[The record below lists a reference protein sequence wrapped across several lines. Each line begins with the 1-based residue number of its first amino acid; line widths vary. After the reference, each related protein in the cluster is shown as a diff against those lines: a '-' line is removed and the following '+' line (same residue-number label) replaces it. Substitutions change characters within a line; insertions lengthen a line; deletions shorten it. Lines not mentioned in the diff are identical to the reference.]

1 MVLGMNGLFLE
12 KKQKSLAEIASGS
25 PLFYDIETLR
35 YSREIC
41 GISVSTFVLLS
52 DMMEFKHGQIGR
64 LILGIKKPQ
73 RMQEFISPFYL
84 KSYEEANATL
94 EKLLSD
100 TDYFNQVLGEYGKHV
115 KAEKKD
121 RSGSNFWEPLSFFI
135 AALVIVFAIAII
147 IVATT

>member
-1 MVLGMNGLFLE
+1 MVVGRDGLFLE
-12 KKQKSLAEIASGS
+12 KKYRSLTEIALGA
-25 PLFYDIETLR
+25 PLLYDIEKLR
-35 YSREIC
+35 ESREIC
-41 GISVSTFVLLS
+41 GISASTFLLLS
-52 DMMEFKHGQIGR
+52 DIMEYKHGQIGR
-64 LILGIKKPQ
+64 LILGINRPE
-73 RMQEFISPFYL
+73 RMREFISPFYL

-100 TDYFNQVLGEYGKHV
+100 TDYFNQVLGEYGRHI

-121 RSGSNFWEPLSFFI
+121 RSGNSFWEPLSFFI

>member
-1 MVLGMNGLFLE
+1 
-12 KKQKSLAEIASGS
+12 
-25 PLFYDIETLR
+25 
-35 YSREIC
+35 
-41 GISVSTFVLLS
+41 
-52 DMMEFKHGQIGR
+52 MMEYKHGQIGR

-100 TDYFNQVLGEYGKHV
+100 TDYFNQVLEEYGRHI
-115 KAEKKD
+115 KAGKKD
-121 RSGSNFWEPLSFFI
+121 RSGNSFWEPLSFFI